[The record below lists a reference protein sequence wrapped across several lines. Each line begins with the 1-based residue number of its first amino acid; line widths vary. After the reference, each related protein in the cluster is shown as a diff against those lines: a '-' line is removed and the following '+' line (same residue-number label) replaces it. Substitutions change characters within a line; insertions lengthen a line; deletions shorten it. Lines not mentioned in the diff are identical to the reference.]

1 MPIPPSDRLSLE
13 VTDVQ
18 AEARDVVSIE
28 LRDPRGASLP
38 PFEAGAHLEIDLPNG
53 MVRHYSL
60 VNDCRERDRY
70 VIGVGRIAG
79 SRGGSIFVH
88 QSIRRGMTLAVSAPR
103 NNFRLD
109 PQAERF
115 LFIAGGIGITPIMSM
130 IRACEVDV
138 KPWRLVYATR
148 NCQRAAFYERLSE
161 HGPRVQFHFDDQ
173 RGAMLDVAHCLSD
186 VRSGEHVYCCGPQP
200 LMEAVRMHSKP
211 LPADTVHFEYFTAPA
226 EAPNGAAVAGA
237 FEVELR
243 SSGRRFS
250 VPPDKSILEV
260 LEAGGLQLP
269 FSCREGLCG
278 TCLTAVCEGVPEHHD
293 YVLSQAERD
302 AGQSMT
308 ICVSRSKSPLLVLD
322 L

>member
-1 MPIPPSDRLSLE
+1 MALPGSERLQLD

-28 LRDPRGASLP
+28 LRAKGGGTLP
-38 PFEAGAHLEIDLPNG
+38 PFEPGAHLEVDLPNG

-60 VNDCRERDRY
+60 VNDSRERDRY
-70 VIGVGRIAG
+70 VIGVGRVAG
-79 SRGGSIFVH
+79 SRGGSVFVH
-88 QSIRRGMTLAVSAPR
+88 QSVRRGMLLSVSAPR

-109 PQAERF
+109 PRATSF

-130 IRACEVDV
+130 IRACEVDA

-148 NCQRAAFYERLSE
+148 NGPRTAFYERLRE

-186 VRSGEHVYCCGPQP
+186 VKSGEHVYCCGPQA
-200 LMEAVRMHSKP
+200 LMESVRTHSAP
-211 LPADTVHFEYFTAPA
+211 LPAETVHFEYFTAPA
-226 EAPNGAAVAGA
+226 EAAKGAAVAGE

-243 SSGRRFS
+243 SSGRRFG

-278 TCLTAVCEGVPEHHD
+278 TCLTAVCEGVPEHRD

>member
-1 MPIPPSDRLSLE
+1 
-13 VTDVQ
+13 V
-18 AEARDVVSIE
+18 
-28 LRDPRGASLP
+28 
-38 PFEAGAHLEIDLPNG
+38 DLPNG
-53 MVRHYSL
+53 LLRHYSL
-60 VNDCRERDRY
+60 VNDSRERDRY
-70 VIGVGRIAG
+70 LIGVGRVAG

-88 QSIRRGMTLAVSAPR
+88 QSVRRGMTLAVSAPR

-109 PQAERF
+109 AQARAF

-130 IRACEVDV
+130 IRWCELEAR
-138 KPWRLVYATR
+138 PWRLVYAAR
-148 NCQRAAFYERLSE
+148 NCQRAAFYESLRE

-173 RGAMLDVAHCLSD
+173 RGAVLDVAHCLSD
-186 VRSGEHVYCCGPQP
+186 VKSGEQVYCCGPQP
-200 LMEAVRMHSKP
+200 LMEAVRMHSAP
-211 LPADTVHFEYFTAPA
+211 LPAETVHFEYFTAPD
-226 EAPNGAAVAGA
+226 EAPGAAVAGA

-243 SSGRRFS
+243 SDGRRFT

-260 LEAGGLQLP
+260 LEQGGLQLP

-278 TCLTAVCEGVPEHHD
+278 TCLTPVCEGLPEHRD

-308 ICVSRSKSPLLVLD
+308 ICVSRAKSPLLVLD